1 MTLQEK
7 RVYLNLWLVQ
17 SDQSICTSTSFLA
30 RTDFMGIIAD
40 DMSAFRVGAS
50 CTLLELCHAP
60 RYNRLDQSKARG
72 GTHTHRQTDRQHTLG
87 QDRLQREQN
96 SSLMLMGA
104 RGRLTFAPMEKK
116 TLSDMTARRT

>member
-7 RVYLNLWLVQ
+7 RAYLNLWLVQ
-17 SDQSICTSTSFLA
+17 SDQSICTSTSLLA

-72 GTHTHRQTDRQHTLG
+72 GTHTQIDRQTAHSRSGLVATRTKQQST
-87 QDRLQREQN
+87 
-96 SSLMLMGA
+96 MLMGA

-116 TLSDMTARRT
+116 MLSDMTARRT